1 MNPHIFDLDE
11 LVVAIRYR
19 LQSVLGDKTTDQT
32 SEIIRAVYES
42 YPFTSDML
50 ELPDMCVGLDDAWLV
65 IKFPKNEVELR
76 TFNKEPQVYFTAPN
90 NNLVICSGD
99 KPDLP
104 IAPTCIATKYMFTR
118 LYLGQKL
125 PDQPWQEQYIRYP
138 FKGVLRFNSGEF
150 GNPQTYYMLLPSEE
164 VRYCGNQTL
173 KPYNVLFPSVKHEP
187 DFMQIAK
194 LEAYRLAE
202 LLNDA
207 ETSGEAY
214 ETFVNWFNAPRY
226 PLYKTTPEACF
237 GNVTV
242 QYPFDQRAL
251 YRIHAHPDKYF
262 MASIDFKEPLTESV
276 KPEEFRELDPK
287 LVDTVRKINELRTE
301 LGLPT
306 QRPVWS
312 SDGTIKELIDE
323 E

>member
-11 LVVAIRYR
+11 LVAAIRYR
-19 LQSVLGDKTTDQT
+19 LQTALANKTSDQT
-32 SEIIRAVYES
+32 SDIIQAIYQS
-42 YPFTSDML
+42 YPFTSDMV
-50 ELPDMCVGLDDAWLV
+50 EIPDMCVSLEDVYLV
-65 IKFPKNEVELR
+65 VKFPKNEIELR
-76 TFNKEPQVYFTAPN
+76 MFNKELQVYFTAPN
-90 NNLVICSGD
+90 NNLIICKEHPSG
-99 KPDLP
+99 LP
-104 IAPTCIATKYMFTR
+104 ESQNWLTTKYMFTR

-125 PDQPWQEQYIRYP
+125 PSQPWQEQYVRYP
-138 FKGVLRFNSGEF
+138 FKGVLRFNGIDF
-150 GNPQTYYMLLPSEE
+150 DNPQTYYMLLPSEE
-164 VRYCGNQTL
+164 VRYRGNQSLT
-173 KPYNVLFPSVKHEP
+173 PYNVMFPSVKHEP

-214 ETFVNWFNAPRY
+214 ETFVNWFNGPRY
-226 PLYKTTPEACF
+226 PLYKTTPEARF

-262 MASIDFKEPLTESV
+262 MASIDFEQPLLESV

>member
-1 MNPHIFDLDE
+1 MDPFIFDLDE
-11 LVVAIRYR
+11 LVTAIRYR
-19 LQSVLGDKTTDQT
+19 LQCTLGGKTTDQT
-32 SEIIRAVYES
+32 SDIIRGIYES
-42 YPFTSDML
+42 YPFTSDMID
-50 ELPDMCVGLDDAWLV
+50 LPDMCIGLDDAWLV

-76 TFNKEPQVYFTAPN
+76 LFNKEPQVYFTAPN

-99 KPDLP
+99 CP
-104 IAPTCIATKYMFTR
+104 IEPLAPTWVVTKYMFTR

-125 PDQPWQEQYIRYP
+125 PDQPWQEQYARYP

-150 GNPQTYYMLLPSEE
+150 DHPQTYYMLLPSEE
-164 VRYCGNQTL
+164 VRYRGNQSL
-173 KPYNVLFPSVKHEP
+173 KPYNVMFPSVKHEP

-214 ETFVNWFNAPRY
+214 ETFVDWFNAPRY
-226 PLYKTTPEACF
+226 PLYKTTPEARF

-242 QYPFDQRAL
+242 QYPFDQRVL
-251 YRIHAHPDKYF
+251 YRILAHPDKYF
-262 MASIDFKEPLTESV
+262 LSSIDFENPLPKSIEA
-276 KPEEFRELDPK
+276 EEIRTLDPK
-287 LVDTVRKINELRTE
+287 IVNTVRKINELRSE
-301 LGLPT
+301 LGLPK
-306 QRPVWS
+306 QRPVWAS
-312 SDGTIKELIDE
+312 NDTIARLVDE

>member
-11 LVVAIRYR
+11 LVAAIRYR
-19 LQSVLGDKTTDQT
+19 LQTALVNKTSDQT
-32 SEIIRAVYES
+32 TEIIQAIHQS
-42 YPFTSDML
+42 YPFTSDMI
-50 ELPDMCVGLDDAWLV
+50 EIPDMCVGLEDAYLV
-65 IKFPKNEVELR
+65 VKFPKNEVELR
-76 TFNKEPQVYFTAPN
+76 MFNKEPQVYFTAPN
-90 NNLVICSGD
+90 NNLVICTEHH
-99 KPDLP
+99 PDVP
-104 IAPTCIATKYMFTR
+104 IAKNWLSTKYMFTR

-125 PDQPWQEQYIRYP
+125 PSQPWQEQYVRYP
-138 FKGVLRFNSGEF
+138 FKGVLRFNGVDF
-150 GNPQTYYMLLPSEE
+150 DNPQTYYMLLPSEE
-164 VRYCGNQTL
+164 VRYRGSQSLT
-173 KPYNVLFPSVKHEP
+173 PYNVMFPSVKHEP

-207 ETSGEAY
+207 ETSMEAY

-226 PLYKTTPEACF
+226 PLYKTTPEARF

-242 QYPFDQRAL
+242 HYPFDQRVL

-262 MASIDFKEPLTESV
+262 VSSIDFEKPLPTSV
-276 KPEEFRELDPK
+276 AEEFRELNPK

-301 LGLPT
+301 LGLPK
-306 QRPVWS
+306 QRPVWA
-312 SDGTIKELIDE
+312 SDGTIKELVDE